1 MSTNEPTHAQA
12 QLQLQ
17 LYDLRRE
24 AKLRQAREWF
34 FQHYFADNLEES
46 NRLAPAGS
54 QENAYLRMLVSY
66 WEQACA
72 LLNYGLLHEELFF
85 QTSGEFYGVWV
96 RLRTVVPG
104 MREQFRHPAILAH
117 MEKAAQRYEEWT
129 NKHAPGH
136 LEVMRQFSQQ
146 MRAEAAKR

>member
-1 MSTNEPTHAQA
+1 MSNADPTHAQA

-34 FQHYFADNLEES
+34 FQHYFADSLEES
-46 NRLAPAGS
+46 NRLAPAAS

-85 QTSGEFYGVWV
+85 QTSGEFYGLWD
-96 RLRTVVPG
+96 RLRKVVPE
-104 MREQFRHPAILAH
+104 MREQFRYPLMLAQ

-129 NKHAPGH
+129 NKRAPGH
-136 LEVMRQFSQQ
+136 LEAMRQFSQR
-146 MRAEAAKR
+146 MRAEATKR

>member
-1 MSTNEPTHAQA
+1 MPNNEPTHAQA

-34 FQHYFADNLEES
+34 FQSYFADSLEES
-46 NRLAPAGS
+46 NQLTPVGS

-72 LLNYGLLHEELFF
+72 LLNYGLLHEDLFF
-85 QTSGEFYGVWV
+85 ETTGEFYGVWD
-96 RLRTVVPG
+96 RLRKVVPA
-104 MREQFRHPAILAH
+104 MREQFRYPSMLAQ

-129 NKHAPGH
+129 NKRAPGH
-136 LEVMRQFSQQ
+136 LERMGQFREQ
-146 MRAEAAKR
+146 MRAAATKR